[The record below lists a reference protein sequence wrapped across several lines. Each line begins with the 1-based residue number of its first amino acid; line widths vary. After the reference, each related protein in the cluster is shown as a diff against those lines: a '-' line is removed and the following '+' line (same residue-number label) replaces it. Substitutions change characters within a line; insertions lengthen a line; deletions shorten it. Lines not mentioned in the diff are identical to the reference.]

1 MWRDCNTSIRSC
13 RSDQKALQHKSVL
26 QANEALD
33 QTDTQTDEG
42 SDNEHEKQRLSSNH
56 IRKFTDPTNG
66 LGNDQTDTGQNFSHA
81 KTSLQTDQTLDQAN
95 AQTNHA
101 DTDEHQNQ
109 RIAGNGTGK
118 ITDPRHTGGNDL
130 THTRENGCNSNS
142 CSLLNTFFHFLMF
155 NKSPLATGVF
165 NDE

>member
-1 MWRDCNTSIRSC
+1 MWRNCNTSIRSC
-13 RSDQKALQHKSVL
+13 RLDPNTLQHESVL
-26 QANEALD
+26 QADKALD
-33 QTDTQTDEG
+33 QTDTQTDKR
-42 SDNEHEKQRLSSNH
+42 SDNEHEQQRLSSNH
-56 IRKFTDPTNG
+56 IRKFTDPTDG
-66 LGNDQTDTGQNFSHA
+66 LGNDQTDTGQNFSHTE
-81 KTSLQTDQTLDQAN
+81 TSLQTNQALDQT
-95 AQTNHA
+95 
-101 DTDEHQNQ
+101 DTEAHKGHGDEHQDQ

-155 NKSPLATGVF
+155 YKSPLATGVF